1 MEPPNGS
8 LANELLAT
16 SPHGG
21 TRGPHVGQEVMIMP
35 ILGKLREFLESNKV
49 AYSVHSHPTAYTA
62 QEIAALSHVTGRRL
76 VKVVMVKVGD
86 ELAMLALPAD
96 HRVDLERVQRLLGR
110 EARLATE
117 DEFRQ
122 AFPGSA
128 VGAMPPF
135 GNLFGI
141 PVYVDRSLERDGDIV
156 FNAGTH
162 TLTARMAFGDY
173 VRLVNPP
180 MADFAM
186 PPTMVRLRPAS

>member
-1 MEPPNGS
+1 
-8 LANELLAT
+8 
-16 SPHGG
+16 
-21 TRGPHVGQEVMIMP
+21 MP
-35 ILGKLREFLESNKV
+35 ILGKLREFLEANKI

-76 VKVVMVKVGD
+76 VKVVMIKAGD

-96 HRVDLERVQRLLGR
+96 HRVDLERVQRVIGR
-110 EARLATE
+110 DDTRLATE
-117 DEFRQ
+117 GEFRA
-122 AFPGSA
+122 AFPGCD

-141 PVYVDRSLERDGDIV
+141 PVYVDRSLEKAGEIV

-173 VRLVNPP
+173 VRLVNPR
-180 MADFAM
+180 MADFAV
-186 PPTMVRLRPAS
+186 PPTMTRLRRAS